1 MTDDPQYTE
10 PTPFPEAG
18 YVQFQIPGMPY
29 SVVRVPLVWNIEEF
43 NVLAAQAMESAKIV
57 KEAYDEAFPE
67 RITYTGP
74 AETPQAQ
81 QRPAFRSAPQQQA
94 PRAQSDGLDPN
105 LIITGFCPDHP
116 RSKALPSIAKYQEI
130 EFDEEGNEKYSKYF
144 CSGKDNGTGKNHSL
158 WRRQVIPA
166 EPF

>member
-1 MTDDPQYTE
+1 MTDEPQYTE
-10 PTPFPEAG
+10 PAPFPEAG
-18 YVQFQIPGMPY
+18 YVSFQIPGMPY
-29 SVVRVPLVWNIEEF
+29 SVVRLPLVWSIEEF

-67 RITYTGP
+67 RFTPVETGV
-74 AETPQAQ
+74 AGSTPQAQ
-81 QRPAFRSAPQQQA
+81 QRPAQPRQQT
-94 PRAQSDGLDPN
+94 PRAQSDGLDPD

>member
-1 MTDDPQYTE
+1 MRREKILTIDDDSD
-10 PTPFPEAG
+10 
-18 YVQFQIPGMPY
+18 I
-29 SVVRVPLVWNIEEF
+29 LD
-43 NVLAAQAMESAKIV
+43 VLAITLSDN
-57 KEAYDEAFPE
+57 YDV
-67 RITYTGP
+67 I
-74 AETPQAQ
+74 
-81 QRPAFRSAPQQQA
+81 SAPNGKE
-94 PRAQSDGLDPN
+94 GLDMVRAKNPD